1 MLCFKSKSLPYLN
14 SATVI
19 IYQAACK
26 YTLVKIYLQYEQINF
41 YKGRDILR
49 EINRVTN
56 IFLFILTGLQ
66 CSESIWFHGEHFL
79 GRKNK
84 FLWEESSRIS
94 EVRSNEQKVIYYIRT
109 CIQNR
114 WKFLNLFRVYHKNGE
129 RILFK
134 KKYQKFEQNHMLTLR
149 LYIFPCC
156 CQHCINKLDC
166 FS

>member
-114 WKFLNLFRVYHKNGE
+114 WKFLNLFRVYHENGK
-129 RILFK
+129 RILLK
-134 KKYQKFEQNHMLTLR
+134 KKLTRNLNRIPSLR
-149 LYIFPCC
+149 WG
-156 CQHCINKLDC
+156 CIYFHAVVNIA
-166 FS
+166 

>member
-1 MLCFKSKSLPYLN
+1 MP

-19 IYQAACK
+19 IYQAECK
-26 YTLVKIYLQYEQINF
+26 YTVKIYLQYEQINF
-41 YKGRDILR
+41 YKGRVILR
-49 EINRVTN
+49 EVNRVTN
-56 IFLFILTGLQ
+56 IILFILTGLQ
-66 CSESIWFHGEHFL
+66 CSESIWFHGEHFF

-134 KKYQKFEQNHMLTLR
+134 KNLPKIWTESHAYIEVVYISMLLSTL
-149 LYIFPCC
+149 
-156 CQHCINKLDC
+156 HK
-166 FS
+166 

>member
-1 MLCFKSKSLPYLN
+1 M
-14 SATVI
+14 I

-41 YKGRDILR
+41 YKGRVILQ

-56 IFLFILTGLQ
+56 IFLFILTDLQ

-94 EVRSNEQKVIYYIRT
+94 KVRRNEQKGICYIRT

-134 KKYQKFEQNHMLTLR
+134 RTYQKFEQNHMLTLR

-166 FS
+166 FFSTKNPFYYYF

>member
-1 MLCFKSKSLPYLN
+1 MLCFMSKSLPYLY
-14 SATVI
+14 SASVI
-19 IYQAACK
+19 ICQAACK
-26 YTLVKIYLQYEQINF
+26 YTLVKIYLQYKQINF
-41 YKGRDILR
+41 FKGKVILW
-49 EINRVTN
+49 EVDRVTN
-56 IFLFILTGLQ
+56 IILFILTGLQ

-129 RILFK
+129 RILFFKFLK
-134 KKYQKFEQNHMLTLR
+134 KNLPEIWTESRSYIQVVYISMLLSTL
-149 LYIFPCC
+149 
-156 CQHCINKLDC
+156 HK
-166 FS
+166 

>member
-14 SATVI
+14 SATFTVI
-19 IYQAACK
+19 IYQAASK
-26 YTLVKIYLQYEQINF
+26 YTLVKIYLQYEQ
-41 YKGRDILR
+41 
-49 EINRVTN
+49 INRVTN

-134 KKYQKFEQNHMLTLR
+134 KNLPEIWTQSHA
-149 LYIFPCC
+149 YIEVVHIPCC
-156 CQHCINKLDC
+156 CQHCRNKLDC

>member
-1 MLCFKSKSLPYLN
+1 M
-14 SATVI
+14 I

-26 YTLVKIYLQYEQINF
+26 YTVKFIFSMNRLIFTRAGSYLTR
-41 YKGRDILR
+41 KV
-49 EINRVTN
+49 NRVTN
-56 IFLFILTGLQ
+56 IILFILIGLQ

-84 FLWEESSRIS
+84 FLWKESSRIS

-134 KKYQKFEQNHMLTLR
+134 KNLPKIWTESHAYIEVVYISMLLSTL
-149 LYIFPCC
+149 
-156 CQHCINKLDC
+156 HK
-166 FS
+166 

>member
-134 KKYQKFEQNHMLTLR
+134 KNLPKIWTESHAYIEVVYISMLLSTL
-149 LYIFPCC
+149 
-156 CQHCINKLDC
+156 HK
-166 FS
+166 

>member
-56 IFLFILTGLQ
+56 IFRVEPALEVRLVLERVARE
-66 CSESIWFHGEHFL
+66 SEGGQMFHG
-79 GRKNK
+79 GR
-84 FLWEESSRIS
+84 L
-94 EVRSNEQKVIYYIRT
+94 
-109 CIQNR
+109 
-114 WKFLNLFRVYHKNGE
+114 
-129 RILFK
+129 
-134 KKYQKFEQNHMLTLR
+134 
-149 LYIFPCC
+149 
-156 CQHCINKLDC
+156 LDE
-166 FS
+166 

>member
-1 MLCFKSKSLPYLN
+1 MP

-19 IYQAACK
+19 IYQAECK
-26 YTLVKIYLQYEQINF
+26 YTVKIYLQYEQINF
-41 YKGRDILR
+41 YKGRVILR
-49 EINRVTN
+49 EVNITNITVTN
-56 IFLFILTGLQ
+56 IILFILTGLQ
-66 CSESIWFHGEHFL
+66 CSESIWFHGKHFL

-134 KKYQKFEQNHMLTLR
+134 KNLPEIWTESHAYIEVVYISMLLSTL
-149 LYIFPCC
+149 
-156 CQHCINKLDC
+156 HK
-166 FS
+166 